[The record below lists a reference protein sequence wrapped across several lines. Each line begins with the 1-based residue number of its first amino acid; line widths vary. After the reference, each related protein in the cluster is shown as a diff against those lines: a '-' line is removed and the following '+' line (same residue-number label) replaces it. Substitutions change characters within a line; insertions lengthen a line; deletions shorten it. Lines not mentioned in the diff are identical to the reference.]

1 MKRSQDED
9 NDIPASA
16 ESISSKR
23 EMFKA
28 VKIRNSNYY
37 NRFFIRNIWCKSIW
51 IKRIF
56 NIFPVVYRIEQSN
69 KYGYLQ

>member
-37 NRFFIRNIWCKSIW
+37 NRFFIRNI
-51 IKRIF
+51 
-56 NIFPVVYRIEQSN
+56 
-69 KYGYLQ
+69 